1 MAKAMQ
7 RRGMGASSPR
17 ETAYQTLRAGIID
30 GHYPAGS
37 PLREITL
44 AAEIGVSR
52 TPIRE
57 ALRRLDAE
65 GLVELVPHYGA
76 TVSAWTPQDF
86 DEIFELRA
94 LLESHAA
101 DRAATR
107 IAPFEINALAALC
120 DAMDAAA
127 LDGQPDRFDRIAEL
141 NDRFHKGLLSAAK
154 SRRLG
159 DLLGAL
165 VEMPLVLRTYH
176 RYGEEELRRSLGH
189 HREIVAAM
197 RARDGDWAASVMRAH
212 VLAAQAALRG
222 GARPAD

>member
-1 MAKAMQ
+1 MAKSLQ
-7 RRGMGASSPR
+7 RRARLTPPPR
-17 ETAYQTLRAGIID
+17 EAAYQALRAGIID
-30 GHYPAGS
+30 GRYPAGS

-65 GLVELVPHYGA
+65 GLVDLVPNSGA
-76 TVSAWTPQDF
+76 TVCAWTPQDYE
-86 DEIFELRA
+86 EIFTLRA

-101 DRAATR
+101 ERAATR
-107 IAPFEINALAALC
+107 ITPSELDALAALC

-127 LDGQPDRFDRIAEL
+127 QDGQPDRADRIAAL
-141 NDRFHKGLLSAAK
+141 NDRFHKGLLGAAR

-176 RYGEEELRRSLGH
+176 RYGEEELRRSLAH
-189 HREIVAAM
+189 HREIVAAL
-197 RARDGDWAASVMRAH
+197 RTGDGVWASSVMRAH
-212 VLAAQAALRG
+212 VLAAQAALCRG
-222 GARPAD
+222 TRPAD